1 MQTQSRILDDLAR
14 LATGAAGSVLGVR
27 DEMRAQM
34 RDRIEQ
40 MLAGWD
46 LVSRDEF
53 ETIREVAV
61 RAREAQETLEARV
74 AALEAKL
81 ADLESAKTGSGKST
95 AGTRSRSAT
104 AKRPA
109 AKTKA

>member
-40 MLAGWD
+40 MLAGLD
-46 LVSRDEF
+46 LVPRDEF
-53 ETIREVAV
+53 EALREVAV
-61 RAREAQETLEARV
+61 RAREAQEALEARV

-81 ADLESAKTGSGKST
+81 AEATTGGATKP
-95 AGTRSRSAT
+95 AAARSRGTT

-109 AKTKA
+109 AKAKI

>member
-61 RAREAQETLEARV
+61 QAREAQEVLEARV
-74 AALEAKL
+74 AALEARL
-81 ADLESAKTGSGKST
+81 ADLETPKTAP
-95 AGTRSRSAT
+95 AGAASSSRGRSA

-109 AKTKA
+109 SKAKA

>member
-40 MLAGWD
+40 MLAGLD

-53 ETIREVAV
+53 ETMREVAV
-61 RAREAQETLEARV
+61 RAREAQEALEARV

-81 ADLESAKTGSGKST
+81 AELAPASSGPGGGAATGRRRT
-95 AGTRSRSAT
+95 ATT
-104 AKRPA
+104 KRPSSK
-109 AKTKA
+109 AKA

>member
-53 ETIREVAV
+53 ETVREVAV
-61 RAREAQETLEARV
+61 RAREAQEALEARV
-74 AALEAKL
+74 VALEAKL
-81 ADLESAKTGSGKST
+81 ADLEAAKSGT
-95 AGTRSRSAT
+95 AARSRSAA
-104 AKRPA
+104 AKRPSS
-109 AKTKA
+109 KTKA

>member
-53 ETIREVAV
+53 ETVREVAV
-61 RAREAQETLEARV
+61 RAREAQEALEARV

-81 ADLESAKTGSGKST
+81 ADLEAAKSGT
-95 AGTRSRSAT
+95 TTRSRSA
-104 AKRPA
+104 AGKRAPG
-109 AKTKA
+109 KTKA

>member
-40 MLAGWD
+40 MLAGLD

-53 ETIREVAV
+53 ETVREVAV
-61 RAREAQETLEARV
+61 RAREAQEELEARV
-74 AALEAKL
+74 AALEARL
-81 ADLESAKTGSGKST
+81 AALEPAAAGGSG
-95 AGTRSRSAT
+95 SAASPRRRASS

-109 AKTKA
+109 AKAKT

>member
-34 RDRIEQ
+34 RDRIGQ
-40 MLAGWD
+40 MLAGLD

-53 ETIREVAV
+53 ETVRDVAV
-61 RAREAQETLEARV
+61 RAREAQEALEARV
-74 AALEAKL
+74 ADLEAKL
-81 ADLESAKTGSGKST
+81 ARLESAGSDTGSATTT
-95 AGTRSRSAT
+95 ARRRTTA

-109 AKTKA
+109 AKAKA

>member
-53 ETIREVAV
+53 ETVREVAV
-61 RAREAQETLEARV
+61 RAREAQEALEARV
-74 AALEAKL
+74 VALEAKL
-81 ADLESAKTGSGKST
+81 ADLEAAKSGT
-95 AGTRSRSAT
+95 AARSRGAA
-104 AKRPA
+104 AKRPSS
-109 AKTKA
+109 KTKA